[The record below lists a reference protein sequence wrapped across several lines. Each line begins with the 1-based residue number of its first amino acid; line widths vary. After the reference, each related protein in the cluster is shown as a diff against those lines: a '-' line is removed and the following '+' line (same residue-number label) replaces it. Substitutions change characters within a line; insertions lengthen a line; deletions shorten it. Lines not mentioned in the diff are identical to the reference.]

1 MAEVEEQVLGMVVA
15 VAVAG
20 QVLVTTEWRR
30 LTYQ

>member
-1 MAEVEEQVLGMVVA
+1 MAEAEGQVLGKA
-15 VAVAG
+15 AEVAG